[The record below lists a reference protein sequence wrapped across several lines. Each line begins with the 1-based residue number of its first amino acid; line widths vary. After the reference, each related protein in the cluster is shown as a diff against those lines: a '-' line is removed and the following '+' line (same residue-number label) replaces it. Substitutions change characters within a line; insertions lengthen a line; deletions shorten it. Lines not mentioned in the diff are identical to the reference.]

1 MNATPMPSHS
11 SNVVQSQAAID
22 SYAWIPQGRLIDPY
36 FKLLLLVAPIQSI
49 LVTPVQGTTP
59 AFVVIGGGLVILAG
73 TGRRYGRLWS
83 MLLAFTL
90 LYSIYMA
97 LSMSGY
103 LIDQPDLS
111 QLNVVRDVF
120 IVGSLRQ
127 THLTQGMYLLG
138 PVLFCYLTYS
148 FYQEAFLKYAY
159 YGILILAL
167 YGFYEFVFYAI
178 FHTNGDFLSNRDFG
192 DLDKVSAGLGDNNE
206 AGFVSGSL
214 VQQSNLFGAG
224 FMRLKSLVGEP
235 SMYALTVTPFAV
247 YAFVRRWRL
256 IFGILL
262 LSLFMGGSTTALLG
276 LATGI
281 GYAYTRQRQD
291 AVLYIIAFLL
301 VFTLL
306 YFTTQPVHDAL
317 DSVLFEK
324 LNSVSGNQRSD
335 LFMAHAH
342 VVLDGNI
349 VRTLFGLGFGTVRS
363 TDMLSTMLANV
374 GMVGFILYSI
384 ILLAPCFLLQRKGDT
399 DAIVGALLAVYF
411 MEMITVPEY
420 AYLPPWFMVSLGF
433 ARVRQQRRA
442 LTWNAPL

>member
-1 MNATPMPSHS
+1 MIAMPLR
-11 SNVVQSQAAID
+11 SQFPDIAQPRNSID
-22 SYAWIPQGRLIDPY
+22 SYAWISQGRLIDPY

-59 AFVVIGGGLVILAG
+59 AFVVIGSGFIILAG
-73 TGRRYGRLWS
+73 AGRRYGRLWAT
-83 MLLAFTL
+83 LLAFL
-90 LYSIYMA
+90 VLYSVYMA

-120 IVGSLRQ
+120 ILGSLRQ
-127 THLTQGMYLLG
+127 THITQGMYLLA
-138 PVLFCYLTYS
+138 PVLFCYLIYS

-159 YGILILAL
+159 FGILIFAL

-192 DLDKVSAGLGDNNE
+192 DLDKVSAGLGENNE
-206 AGFVSGSL
+206 AGYVSGSM

-235 SMYALTVTPFAV
+235 SMYALTVTPFTV

-281 GYAYTRQRQD
+281 GYAYMRQRQD
-291 AVLYIIAFLL
+291 AILYIIAFFI
-301 VFTLL
+301 VVTLL
-306 YFTTQPVHDAL
+306 YFATQPVHDAL
-317 DSVLFEK
+317 DSLLFEK

-335 LFMAHAH
+335 LFMAHVR

-349 VRTLFGLGFGTVRS
+349 LRTLFGLGFGTVRS
-363 TDMLSTMLANV
+363 TDMLSTMLANI
-374 GMVGFILYSI
+374 GMVGLILYSA
-384 ILLAPCFLLQRKGDT
+384 ILLAPCFLLRRTGDT
-399 DAIVGALLAVYF
+399 DAIVGALLAVFF

-420 AYLPPWFMVSLGF
+420 AYLPPWFMVALGF

-442 LTWNAPL
+442 LTWNPS